1 MINQQVR
8 HAVRWSNG
16 SLVDAPMKRWPMKR
30 WPMERRPMER
40 RPMERKSAAR
50 APPEQA

>member
-8 HAVRWSNG
+8 QAVRWSNG
-16 SLVDAPMKRWPMKR
+16 SLVDAPMKRW
-30 WPMERRPMER
+30 PMER